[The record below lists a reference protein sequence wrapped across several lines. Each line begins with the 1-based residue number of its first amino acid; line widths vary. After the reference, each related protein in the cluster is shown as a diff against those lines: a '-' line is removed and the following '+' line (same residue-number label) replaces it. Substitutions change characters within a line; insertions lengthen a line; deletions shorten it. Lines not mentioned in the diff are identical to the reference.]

1 MTGQKTAKRL
11 TDMLRKWLYF
21 TAAGTVLLLPA
32 CGTSW
37 KTAIPEHADP
47 EADAKPW
54 VFWYWMHGAV
64 TEKAVSADLEA
75 MKEAGLGGAYLF
87 SIKDVTNPPLYEP
100 SVRTMTPEWWR
111 LVKHAMSEADRLGLK
126 LGMNACDGFTC
137 AGGPWITP
145 EKSMQKVVWVDTI
158 VSGNQLFN
166 DQLPQPQVNEKYYE
180 DLAVYAFP
188 APEGSGETSFRTK
201 PAVSTSKGDDA
212 RFLAEKGNKK
222 QYKSSD
228 PCWIRYAFEK
238 PFTCR
243 SVTIGTGWNNYQSN
257 RLILEV
263 SHDGLHFS
271 RHERLQ
277 PPRSGWEDLD
287 ANATHLIRPVTARY
301 FRFVYDPDGSE
312 PGAEDLDD
320 AKWAPALKIQGIE
333 LSGEA
338 RIHQYEGKS
347 AAIWRIAK
355 RTANDQL
362 TARDGVDPSRLKDI
376 SKNMLP
382 DGTLK
387 WQIPEGK
394 WKILR
399 IGHTS
404 TGKTNYV
411 GGGGMGLECD
421 KLNPEVVKFQFDQWF
436 GEAFRQI
443 GPDLAGRVLK
453 RFHVD
458 SWECGSQNWSPVL
471 REEFLKRRGYDLY
484 PWLPVMAGVPIRNA
498 EISERFLYDLRQT
511 ISELVTDNFYQ
522 TLALLAHEKN
532 CLFSAESISPVMP
545 ADGMAYFREVD
556 LPMGEFWFRSP
567 SHDKLND
574 MLDAVSGGHIYGKRI
589 IQAEGLTGI
598 RLDWDEHPG
607 MLKPVVDRNFA
618 LGMNKLMIH
627 VFTLNP
633 WEDRKPGMTL
643 DKVGIYFQRDQTWW
657 KTGRA
662 FTEYLTNCQR
672 LLQRGIPV
680 TDVAVF
686 TGEEIPRRAVLPDRL
701 TGILPGL
708 IGKERVD
715 QEKIRLRNER
725 IPLRSLPEGV
735 RTQENMADPEEWVDP
750 LNGYAY
756 DSFNRDALLN
766 LARVENGK
774 VIFPGGVEYALLV
787 IPGAR
792 KMAPDG
798 GERMSVEVAQK
809 LLELVN
815 AGARILLMEKPS
827 KIPGLQ
833 DQEREKK
840 LQSFAAELFSGEK
853 VWLTESLMAWK
864 KGKGMVIQGPYTEG
878 SLDLIGLKRDFQ
890 VIGHEGKSAG
900 EAAWNHRLDEDTDI
914 YFVSNQE
921 DKIRTLEMTFRVAGK
936 SPEIYDPVTHETRA
950 CRSWKEKDGVIRLSY
965 TFHPNES
972 CFFLFRKTDRQPFA
986 EQPNRTEPVPVMD
999 LEGEW
1004 TVRFDPVAGGPE
1016 DPVVFPCLSDW
1027 SKHGDERIRF
1037 YSGTAEYVK
1046 TFLWDSEPT
1055 QEKDLWLELGSFGNM
1070 AEVILNGKPC
1080 GTCWTAPFRL
1090 KIGQVVRKGE
1100 NELKIFVTNTW
1111 ANRIRGD
1118 HDQPEEKRTTW
1129 TTAPYRLEGRELLPA
1144 GLFGPVRISES
1155 EHQEESPEK

>member
-21 TAAGTVLLLPA
+21 TAAGTVLLLPV
-32 CGTSW
+32 CGMSW
-37 KTAIPEHADP
+37 KTAIPEHAGQ
-47 EADAKPW
+47 EEDAKPW

-145 EKSMQKVVWVDTI
+145 EKSMQKVVWADTI
-158 VSGNQLFN
+158 VSGDQLFN

-188 APEGSGETSFRTK
+188 APEGAGETSFHTK

-228 PCWIRYAFEK
+228 PCWIQYTFEK

-271 RHERLQ
+271 RHERLL

-338 RIHQYEGKS
+338 RVHQYEGKS

-362 TARDGVDPSRLKDI
+362 TARDCVDPSRLKDI
-376 SKNMLP
+376 SENLLP

-387 WQIPEGK
+387 WQVPEGK

-443 GPDLAGRVLK
+443 GPDLAGKVLK

-484 PWLPVMAGVPIRNA
+484 PWLPVVAGVPVQNA

-522 TLALLAHEKN
+522 TLALLAYEKN

-574 MLDAVSGGHIYGKRI
+574 MLDAISGGHIYGKRI
-589 IQAEGLTGI
+589 IQAEGLTEI

-633 WEDRKPGMTL
+633 WENRKPGMTL

-715 QEKIRLRNER
+715 QEKIRLRNEG

-766 LARVENGK
+766 LARVENGRI
-774 VIFPGGVEYALLV
+774 VLPGGASYRLLV

-809 LLELVN
+809 LLELAN
-815 AGARILLMEKPS
+815 DGAAILFTEKPVQT
-827 KIPGLQ
+827 PGMKDRQ
-833 DQEREKK
+833 NEEQK
-840 LQSFAAELFSGEK
+840 LHSLVEELFSGEPAEFPGLSGNK
-853 VWLTESLMAWK
+853 LRAWK
-864 KGKGMVIQGPYTEG
+864 KGKGLVMLGTYQSA
-878 SLDLIGLKRDFQ
+878 SLEPLGLNRDF
-890 VIGHEGKSAG
+890 
-900 EAAWNHRLDEDTDI
+900 EATDQTGMPARDLAWNHRNDNGTEI
-914 YFVSNQE
+914 YFVANQKNE
-921 DKIRTLEMTFRVAGK
+921 TRTLELTFRAGNK
-936 SPEIYDPVTHETRA
+936 IPEIYDPVTGEKKS
-950 CRSWKEKDGVIRLSY
+950 CKSWKNEDGLIRLNQL
-965 TFHPNES
+965 FHPNGS
-972 CFFLFRKTDRQPFA
+972 FFFIFNDRKA
-986 EQPNRTEPVPVMD
+986 EQTAKEQMETKPV
-999 LEGEW
+999 LELKGEW
-1004 TVRFDPVAGGPE
+1004 MVRFNPAFGGPE
-1016 DPVVFPCLSDW
+1016 APVKFRQLTDW
-1027 SKHGDERIRF
+1027 SKNENEHIRF
-1037 YSGTAEYVK
+1037 YSGTAGYNK
-1046 TFLWDSEPT
+1046 TFVWNSEP
-1055 QEKDLWLELGSFGNM
+1055 EAGKALWLDLGTVENL
-1070 AEVILNGKPC
+1070 AEVTLNGKPC
-1080 GTCWTAPFRL
+1080 GVCWTPPFR
-1090 KIGQVVRKGE
+1090 VRIDHALIKGE
-1100 NELKIFVTNTW
+1100 NKLEIAVTNTW
-1111 ANRIRGD
+1111 HNRLIGD
-1118 HDQPEEKRTTW
+1118 HDLPKEERITW
-1129 TTAPYRLEGRELLPA
+1129 TTAPYRLEGRGLLPA
-1144 GLFGPVRISES
+1144 GLFGPVTLKAETCW
-1155 EHQEESPEK
+1155 